1 MMKMMGCCMAATLA
15 VACGCVGTEAVQ
27 PVKSDFAA
35 GGATPVSERMR
46 GHENIE
52 WSISYQFHL
61 TDKQK
66 DLPRVLLVGDSITNY
81 YQEELRELLD
91 GKMTVSYWVSSFC
104 VTSPEYMKILASH
117 LDEADYSVVHFNNG
131 LHSLWTPTEAYV
143 KRLEEAVRLIKEKK
157 PNAKIVWANSTP
169 VNDDYMYK
177 KAKELNAAAA
187 KMFAEKFP
195 EIPTD
200 DLFAVMDPLDR
211 KAYFADKCHPNEA
224 GKKIVAQAVAK
235 CLLAR

>member
-1 MMKMMGCCMAATLA
+1 MFGCGIIAAAAL
-15 VACGCVGTEAVQ
+15 ACGCVGTDTAV
-27 PVKSDFAA
+27 PADKKSDFAA

-52 WSISYQFHL
+52 WSISYQFNL
-61 TDKQK
+61 TDKKK

-81 YQEELRELLD
+81 YQEELRGLLD
-91 GKMTVSYWVSSFC
+91 GKMTVSYWVSSYC

-117 LDEADYSVVHFNNG
+117 LDEGDYAVIHFNNG

-143 KRLEEAVRLIKEKK
+143 KRLEEAVRLIREKK

-177 KAKELNAAAA
+177 KAKDLNAAAA

-224 GKKIVAQAVAK
+224 GVKVVAKAVAK
-235 CLLAR
+235 CLLGM